1 MKPTALGRRV
11 RRSSRRASI
20 SIKLGEAADTRSAQ
34 ALRLTWTIARAIV
47 HARRMHPSP
56 HARPSFARDFPRTD
70 AIDALV
76 HAFACGNYALVRR
89 EAPKVI
95 HSEQADDV
103 RSAARTLLERT
114 KPDPLAV
121 RLLWIA
127 AALLVALTAY
137 WVVNGKAPPPEAS
150 HPSREL
156 IP

>member
-1 MKPTALGRRV
+1 
-11 RRSSRRASI
+11 
-20 SIKLGEAADTRSAQ
+20 
-34 ALRLTWTIARAIV
+34 
-47 HARRMHPSP
+47 MHPSP
-56 HARPSFARDFPRTD
+56 RARPSFARDFPRTD

-76 HAFACGNYALVRR
+76 RAFACGNYALVRR

-95 HSEQADDV
+95 HSDEAEDV
-103 RSAARTLLERT
+103 QNAARTLLERT

-137 WVVNGKAPPPEAS
+137 WVVNGKGPPPEAS